1 MLKVCRF
8 NPIPGGGSGGGGY
21 IYLSLRRFIIKSEP
35 Q

>member
-8 NPIPGGGSGGGGY
+8 NPILGKGEY
-21 IYLSLRRFIIKSEP
+21 IYLPLQIIAIKSET